1 MKTAISIP
9 ERDFER
15 FERVA
20 SRHGMNRSQF
30 YREAARRLA
39 DELENEGELT
49 KLANSV
55 LERAGA
61 RGTTDTEEFLR
72 ESERTIETGSDW

>member
-1 MKTAISIP
+1 MGQIAHLPAPPQEPVRGIC
-9 ERDFER
+9 R
-15 FERVA
+15 
-20 SRHGMNRSQF
+20 MNA
-30 YREAARRLA
+30 EPHRLA

>member
-49 KLANSV
+49 RLANAV
-55 LERAGA
+55 LARSRAVNND
-61 RGTTDTEEFLR
+61 TDDFVR
-72 ESERTIETGSDW
+72 ESERTIETGADW